1 MSLRERVLLA
11 VTVLA
16 GAFLVGGAVWSTTAS
31 FIEEDALLVLC
42 ASALVVELLFAS
54 TALTVALVARAPLHQ
69 TLGLRR
75 GGLSRRDLVVLVSG
89 TLAAS
94 HALDGALELSGQA
107 EESVLFELP
116 RMLEGARGFRLAAA
130 LLAIGVAPGIAEE
143 LFCRGLIQRGLTR
156 RYGPWVGIPV
166 ASVIFGALHVE
177 PIHAAFAAILGL
189 YLGLVAHWAGSI
201 RAAMACHIVNN
212 LAAVTVAA
220 SGIGDVGAGGASPVS
235 VALAGS
241 LAIGCAWTVGRKH
254 RNRATARPG
263 TSPESGIPPGS
274 L

>member
-1 MSLRERVLLA
+1 MSFRERVLLA
-11 VTVLA
+11 LVVVA
-16 GAFLVGGAVWSTTAS
+16 GAFLVGTMVWSSTAR
-31 FIEEDALLVLC
+31 FVEDDALLGLC

-54 TALTVALVARAPLHQ
+54 TALAIAMVARAPLRS
-69 TLGLRR
+69 TLGLGR
-75 GGLSRRDLVVLVSG
+75 GSLARRDLLVLVLG

-94 HALDGALELSGQA
+94 HALDGALELSGLAQD
-107 EESVLFELP
+107 SVLFELP
-116 RMLEGARGFRLAAA
+116 RMLAGAGGLRLAAA

-166 ASVIFGALHVE
+166 ASVVFGALHVE
-177 PIHAAFAAILGL
+177 PVHAAFAALLGL
-189 YLGLVAHWAGSI
+189 YLGLIAHFSGSI

-212 LAAVTVAA
+212 LAAVVIAA
-220 SGIGDVGAGGASPVS
+220 GGAGGGGGWASPVS

-241 LAIGCAWTVGRKH
+241 LAFACLWSVGRKH
-254 RNRATARPG
+254 RNHAAAQPS

-274 L
+274 R